1 MKERVKEII
10 QDKVGS
16 TIERIDLMS
25 GDASARCYYKA
36 ITNEGESFIVCTES
50 PNGQQ
55 STDFIKMNSILS
67 EKIKRPALVY
77 YNLEESIVVQEDLG
91 SESLNSYS
99 GKQSKEE
106 RIKIYKKA
114 IDGILEYQTIDKSCL
129 SIVGDRSFDYEKLS
143 FEFDLAVENF
153 IIKYL
158 KYKLTNEDLKTLKET
173 KDYLIDYFKMKNKV
187 VCHRDFH
194 GRNLMIRSKE
204 VYHIDF
210 QDARVGPASYD
221 LCSLLDDCYFKLN
234 ESDKNILE
242 GYYLSKSSF
251 YRNREELEL
260 EYNTV
265 ATQRI
270 FKAIGSFT
278 YLKYD
283 KNKPEYERYI
293 AFAFE
298 NLREKLEELPVLEKF
313 RSLLNRAY
321 YEY

>member
-1 MKERVKEII
+1 MKDRVKEII

-16 TIERIDLMS
+16 EIERIDLMS

-36 ITNEGESFIVCTES
+36 TTTKGESFIVCTES

-55 STDFIKMNSILS
+55 STDFIKMNSILN

-91 SESLNSYS
+91 SESLNAYC
-99 GKQSKEE
+99 GKHGTED
-106 RIKIYKKA
+106 RINIYKKA
-114 IDGILEYQTIDKSCL
+114 IDGIHEYQTIDKECL
-129 SIVGDRSFDYEKLS
+129 SIFDNRSFDNEKLS

-153 IIKYL
+153 INKYL
-158 KYKLTNEDLKTLKET
+158 GYELTSEDLSTLKET
-173 KDYLIDYFKMKNKV
+173 KEYIIDYFEKKNKV
-187 VCHRDFH
+187 ICHRDYH
-194 GRNLMIRSKE
+194 GRNLMIRAEE

-210 QDARVGPASYD
+210 QDARIGPASYD
-221 LCSLLDDCYFKLN
+221 LCSLIDDCYFKLS
-234 ESDKNILE
+234 ESDKDILKD
-242 GYYLSKSSF
+242 YYVAKSPFFKNKS
-251 YRNREELEL
+251 ELEL
-260 EYNTV
+260 EYNIV

-313 RSLLNRAY
+313 RVLLNRAY